1 VARICRFSAYLL
13 TLSPISCV
21 PKPKVLWGWKRRSEP
36 HAAPRHP
43 PNPLGEAEEG
53 QGAEGRESEKY
64 IGKGVTNA
72 LFQDLLES
80 RKLHEVIVLDL
91 ATVVSSG
98 CDYIRI
104 PFCAEAHCAVPRQ

>member
-1 VARICRFSAYLL
+1 
-13 TLSPISCV
+13 LSPISCV

-53 QGAEGRESEKY
+53 QGAEGREFEKY

-72 LFQDLLES
+72 LFQDASNPANYDNQSLGHS
-80 RKLHEVIVLDL
+80 NGSVL
-91 ATVVSSG
+91 G
-98 CDYIRI
+98 M
-104 PFCAEAHCAVPRQ
+104 